1 MSVITE
7 KRLRRLFRDEGFSVI
22 RVRNN
27 RHWVA
32 EVERTTGGPQF
43 NVVVSRSPSDHRFQ
57 QNARRLCERIRKT
70 IRYLDSETV
79 LRAFASIL
87 GTAYGDAHA
96 DEAELIR
103 DMEMLR
109 DDAVAVF
116 RSCNKSGET

>member
-1 MSVITE
+1 MI
-7 KRLRRLFRDEGFSVI
+7 
-22 RVRNN
+22 NQN
-27 RHWVA
+27 A
-32 EVERTTGGPQF
+32 E
-43 NVVVSRSPSDHRFQ
+43 
-57 QNARRLCERIRKT
+57 NARRLSARIRKT
-70 IRYLDSETV
+70 IRHHDSEVV

-87 GTAYGDAHA
+87 GTAYSDAGV